1 VNAPSRIKPKKCR
14 VCGNEYLPYMTT
26 QVCCMSY
33 ECQVTYATAHA
44 LKSQEKRVKADR
56 KETREKKQA
65 LKPRSQWLKEAQ
77 VEFNKYIRLRDADLP
92 CISCQRFHTGQYHA
106 GHYRTVGSCPELRFE
121 EYNIHKQCSA
131 CNNHLS
137 GNIINYRI
145 NLIRKIGL
153 EKVEWIEG
161 KHEAR
166 HYTIDDLKAIKAKY
180 KTLCR
185 ELEQLTKGD

>member
-1 VNAPSRIKPKKCR
+1 MNAPSRIKPKKCR

-65 LKPRSQWLKEAQ
+65 LKTRSQWMKETQ
-77 VEFNKYIRLRDADLP
+77 SEVNRYVRLRDKNLP
-92 CISCQRFHTGQYHA
+92 CISCGRFHDGQYHA
-106 GHYRTVGSCPELRFE
+106 GHYRTVGSAPELRFE
-121 EYNIHKQCSA
+121 VSNIHKQCA
-131 CNNHLS
+131 PCNNHLS
-137 GNIINYRI
+137 GNLINYRKG
-145 NLIRKIGL
+145 LVQKIGI
-153 EKVEWIEG
+153 EAVEWIEG

-185 ELEQLTKGD
+185 ELMQLTKGD

>member
-1 VNAPSRIKPKKCR
+1 MPR
-14 VCGNEYLPYMTT
+14 LTT
-26 QVCCMSY
+26 QPCCYKY

-65 LKPRSQWLKEAQ
+65 LKTRSQWMKEAQ
-77 VEFNKYIRLRDADLP
+77 SEVNRYVRLRDKDLP
-92 CISCQRFHTGQYHA
+92 CISCGRFHDGQYHA
-106 GHYRTVGSCPELRFE
+106 GHYRTVGSAPELRFE
-121 EYNIHKQCSA
+121 VSNIHKQCA
-131 CNNHLS
+131 PCNNHLS
-137 GNIINYRI
+137 GNLINYRKG
-145 NLIRKIGL
+145 LVQKIGI
-153 EKVEWIEG
+153 EAVERIEG
-161 KHEAR
+161 KHEPK

>member
-1 VNAPSRIKPKKCR
+1 MNAPSRIKPKKCR

-44 LKSQEKRVKADR
+44 LKSHEKRVKAERRDLR
-56 KETREKKQA
+56 ERREKA
-65 LKPRSQWLKEAQ
+65 KPLSWHKSEAQ
-77 VEFNKYIRLRDADLP
+77 RWFNKYIRLRDADLP

-106 GHYRTVGSCPELRFE
+106 GHYRTVGASPELRFDE
-121 EYNIHKQCSA
+121 RNVHKQCA
-131 CNNHLS
+131 PCNNHLS
-137 GNIINYRI
+137 GNIVNYRSG
-145 NLIRKIGL
+145 LIGRIGIEL
-153 EKVEWIEG
+153 VEWLEG
-161 KHEAR
+161 PHPQK

-185 ELEQLTKGD
+185 ELEQLTTGD

>member
-1 VNAPSRIKPKKCR
+1 VNGPSKVKMKRCR
-14 VCGNEYLPYMTT
+14 VCREPFMPRLTT
-26 QVCCMSY
+26 QPCCYKY

-65 LKPRSQWLKEAQ
+65 LKTRSQWMKEAQ
-77 VEFNKYIRLRDADLP
+77 SEVNRYVRLRDKDLP
-92 CISCQRFHTGQYHA
+92 CISCGRFHDGQYHA
-106 GHYRTVGSCPELRFE
+106 GHYRTVGSAPELRFE
-121 EYNIHKQCSA
+121 VSNIHKQCA
-131 CNNHLS
+131 PCNNHLS
-137 GNIINYRI
+137 GNLINYRKG
-145 NLIRKIGL
+145 LVQKIGIDA
-153 EKVEWIEG
+153 VEWIEG
-161 KHEAR
+161 KHEPK

>member
-1 VNAPSRIKPKKCR
+1 MNAHIKVKMKRCR
-14 VCGNEYLPYMTT
+14 VCREPFMPRLST
-26 QVCCMSY
+26 QPCCYKY

-44 LKSQEKRVKADR
+44 LKSQEKRVKAER
-56 KETREKKQA
+56 KDLRERREKA
-65 LKPRSQWLKEAQ
+65 KPLSWHKSEAQ
-77 VEFNKYIRLRDADLP
+77 RWANKFVRLRDADLP
-92 CISCQRFHTGQYHA
+92 CISCQRFHSGQYHA
-106 GHYRTVGSCPELRFE
+106 GHYRSVGASPELRYE
-121 EYNIHKQCSA
+121 ELNIHKQCSA

-145 NLIRKIGL
+145 NLIHKIGQEAVDWL
-153 EKVEWIEG
+153 EG
-161 KHEAR
+161 PHEPR

>member
-1 VNAPSRIKPKKCR
+1 MPR
-14 VCGNEYLPYMTT
+14 LTT
-26 QVCCMSY
+26 QPCCYKY

-44 LKSQEKRVKADR
+44 LKSQEKRVKAER
-56 KETREKKQA
+56 KDLRERREKA
-65 LKPRSQWLKEAQ
+65 KPLSWHKSEAQ
-77 VEFNKYIRLRDADLP
+77 RWANKFVRLRDAALP
-92 CISCQRFHTGQYHA
+92 CISCQRFHSGQYHA
-106 GHYRTVGSCPELRFE
+106 GHYRSVGASPELRYE
-121 EYNIHKQCSA
+121 ELNIHKQCSA

-145 NLIRKIGL
+145 NLIHKIGQEAVDWL
-153 EKVEWIEG
+153 EG

-185 ELEQLTKGD
+185 ELMQLTKGD

>member
-1 VNAPSRIKPKKCR
+1 MNAPSRIKPKKCR

-44 LKSQEKRVKADR
+44 LKSQEKRVKAER
-56 KETREKKQA
+56 KELRERREKA
-65 LKPRSQWLKEAQ
+65 KPLSWHKAEAQ
-77 VEFNKYIRLRDADLP
+77 RWVNKYIRLRDAKEP
-92 CISCQRFHTGQYHA
+92 CISCGRQHTGQYHA

-121 EYNIHKQCSA
+121 ELNIHKQCSA

-137 GNIINYRI
+137 GNIVNYRR
-145 NLIRKIGL
+145 NLVERIGM
-153 EKVEWIEG
+153 EKVEWLEG
-161 KHEAR
+161 KHEPK